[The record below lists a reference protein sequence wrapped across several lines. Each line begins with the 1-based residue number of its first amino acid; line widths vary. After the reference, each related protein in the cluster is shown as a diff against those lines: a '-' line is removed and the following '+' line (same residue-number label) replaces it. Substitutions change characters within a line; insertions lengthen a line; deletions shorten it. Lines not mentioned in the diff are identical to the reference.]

1 MTYTPELQTRVWG
14 LWATIVRSLVC
25 LVVSTYVAYLFSQI
39 FMLVFASALVKKL
52 DIMSAVGFDPNAAI
66 GPTHVF
72 FTLVRAAVG
81 VVLLCIMLPPLSDGP
96 TEYFGL
102 VIPRLR
108 LVAKYSAVMVLLV
121 GAPRLLRVLRD
132 MSLVPDSSIDAYRAA
147 GSPLAYFAAL
157 VIAAPLYE
165 ELLFRGF
172 LFKGIARSRLGGWMA
187 LAITTAGW
195 AALHTQYRGFQIV
208 PIVINGLYYG
218 WARWKTGST
227 GLAVLLHA
235 ITNAVVVGEAAIAFT
250 LMN

>member
-1 MTYTPELQTRVWG
+1 
-14 LWATIVRSLVC
+14 
-25 LVVSTYVAYLFSQI
+25 
-39 FMLVFASALVKKL
+39 MLVFASALVEKL
-52 DIMSAVGFDPNAAI
+52 DIMNTVGFDPNAAI

-121 GAPRLLRVLRD
+121 GAPRLLRVLRG
-132 MSLVPDSSIDAYRAA
+132 MPLVPDSSIDAYRAA

-172 LFKGIARSRLGGWMA
+172 LFKGIARSRLGGWAA
-187 LAITTAGW
+187 LAITTASW
-195 AALHTQYRGFQIV
+195 AALHTQYRGYQIV
-208 PIVINGLYYG
+208 PIAINGLYYG